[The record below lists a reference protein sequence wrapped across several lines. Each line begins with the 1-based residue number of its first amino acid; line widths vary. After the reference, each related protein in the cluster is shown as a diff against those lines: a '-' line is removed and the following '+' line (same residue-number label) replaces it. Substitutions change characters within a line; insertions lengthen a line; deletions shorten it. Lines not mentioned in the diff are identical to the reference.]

1 MQRSN
6 RGHFSSRIQKMLFI
20 TLKCPSHLK
29 KKKKNIIKNKKN
41 KKLLVCDP
49 DQMKRYLTNIMSF
62 SLGNGKLRPKK
73 ATFCQMHSI
82 FYSSE
87 GRQVWD
93 QEALAR
99 PAAVSLLNQKFLR
112 TRKEGT
118 DSVTNSITSK
128 GRSQWTS
135 GEVLASSCHRR
146 HGNEGAISA
155 SYLCFSVSLQT
166 KSFTGNVSKCRTHV
180 SLPILQ

>member
-6 RGHFSSRIQKMLFI
+6 RGQFSSKIYYFKMPF
-20 TLKCPSHLK
+20 SFK
-29 KKKKNIIKNKKN
+29 KKKSVIKNKQTN
-41 KKLLVCDP
+41 KTVNLWSRPNEMLSDKYHEL
-49 DQMKRYLTNIMSF
+49 F
-62 SLGNGKLRPKK
+62 SRQWKVKAKGANFLPNAQYFLFIWGK
-73 ATFCQMHSI
+73 
-82 FYSSE
+82 
-87 GRQVWD
+87 
-93 QEALAR
+93 EALAR

-112 TRKEGT
+112 ARKEGI

-128 GRSQWTS
+128 GKSPWTS
-135 GEVLASSCHRR
+135 WEVLSSSCHRR
-146 HGNEGAISA
+146 HGNEGVLSA